1 MIWFQLRLYNPW
13 HRDDHSFTT
22 LWFRHWNLGVHKN
35 LEIQAMRLSWHSL
48 AGIELDTRWVGHDHG
63 GIALELELLGC
74 CVRIQLSD
82 HRHWD
87 HVLNNWAEP

>member
-1 MIWFQLRLYNPW
+1 
-13 HRDDHSFTT
+13 
-22 LWFRHWNLGVHKN
+22 
-35 LEIQAMRLSWHSL
+35 MRLSWHSL

-63 GIALELELLGC
+63 GIALELELLGY

-82 HRHWD
+82 NRHWD